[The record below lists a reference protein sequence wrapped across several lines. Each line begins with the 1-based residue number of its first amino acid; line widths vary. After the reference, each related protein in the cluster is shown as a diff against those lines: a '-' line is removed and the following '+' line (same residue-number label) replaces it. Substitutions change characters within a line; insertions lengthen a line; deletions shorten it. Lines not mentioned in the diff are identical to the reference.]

1 MVWGF
6 VCIVR
11 PPSFRGIV
19 LLRPL
24 ETWVLLFLNQFQR
37 LLCRKSDDHPQEDLA
52 KSDYKP
58 EIKYKIFNHP
68 SIFLATQ

>member
-24 ETWVLLFLNQFQR
+24 ETWVLRFFNQFQR

-52 KSDYKP
+52 ESDYKP
-58 EIKYKIFNHP
+58 EIFKKIFNHS